1 MVSAVT
7 DSLPKSLL
15 RRSEAGPAPVI
26 WGGAILPA
34 HERAVAAYLGAG
46 LLVERAPAT
55 AWPPCDRC
63 DGSCG
68 ERDVLE
74 VDGALV
80 AECPDYPDRS
90 RTLLPHEI
98 RSFTIVVEAVA
109 SAIARASGLAG
120 GVEEVVRGA
129 WHLGAT
135 EGGRNVV
142 LVIDSAVLHADDA
155 SALLT
160 HRLCLATVTLLVP
173 EAVVPAVLRRW
184 RDAGCHIQSTITAL
198 AGEELRLD
206 PRLLAPSSAAKA
218 RLVVNTAGGTAT
230 LDGRLLDLT
239 DQHYRLLLALAQTAQ
254 LHPGFVKPAK
264 LEAAIYEGATQPPS
278 RLLSDIVR
286 ELRDRMSKRLGEPEA
301 KALRALIAN
310 RPPGEY
316 RLTLGRA
323 DIALLP

>member
-1 MVSAVT
+1 MT

-74 VDGALV
+74 VGGALV

-90 RTLLPHEI
+90 RTLLPHEL
-98 RSFTIVVEAVA
+98 RSFAIAVKAVA
-109 SAIARASGLAG
+109 TALATASGLAG
-120 GVEEVVRGA
+120 GVEEVARGA

-135 EGGRNVV
+135 EGGRDVV
-142 LVIDSAVLHADDA
+142 LVIDSAVLHTDDA
-155 SALLT
+155 FALLA
-160 HRLCLATVTLLVP
+160 HRLSLATVTLLVP
-173 EAVVPAVLRRW
+173 EAAVPAALRRW
-184 RDAGCHIQSTITAL
+184 RDAGCHIRSTITAL
-198 AGEELRLD
+198 AGEELRVD
-206 PRLLAPSSAAKA
+206 PRLLTPPSAEKA
-218 RLVVNTAGGTAT
+218 RLVMDIGGGAAT

-239 DQHYRLLLALAQTAQ
+239 VQPYRLLLALARAAQ
-254 LHPGFVKPAK
+254 AHPGFVGPAK

-286 ELRDRMSKRLGEPEA
+286 ELRDRMGKGLGKPEA
-301 KALRALIAN
+301 AALRALIAN

-323 DIALLP
+323 EIALVP